1 MNLKTYSAYVLKCFG
16 VLALFIFGACGDSS
30 SAGDDS
36 SEFSDLGEIS
46 SESSETSSESVESSG
61 NAEPRQVE
69 SIYELGKCGKDNSDE
84 RVYVISEKAYYLCTS
99 ESKFFKWVKESAEES
114 SSSAKQSSSSK
125 VSSSS
130 VSSSSVKRS
139 SSSTVSSSSV
149 SSSSAKQ
156 SSSST
161 ASSSSVSSSSVKRSS
176 SSTVSS
182 SSVSSSSAKQ
192 SSSSTASSSSVSSS
206 SVKRSSSSVSV
217 SSSSVNACASLATD
231 KIYTRTGVLSGKPF
245 VCESNTARLATK
257 QDTLKLDTIGICK
270 NFTDISLRAG
280 LYSTT
285 KYVCSS
291 YKARVATASEISQ
304 GIGCTT
310 NIGGTNGSRICS
322 AEGVWRD
329 STASEKIVRKV
340 CTTKNDGDN
349 TILGSSWTCSGTTGR
364 WWNNCNGDGC
374 YIGPLYDSYDVVVG
388 YIYSKGSQLWTIP
401 IRDYGG
407 DVYNYFQDFV
417 RNFTEATNFCKSL
430 GASTG
435 SVGGNFHLA
444 TEDDWKTLINYN
456 KEFDSSYKNLY
467 KYFIRASNF
476 YSNSQALN
484 KCSFSSSVATTKCAD
499 NFKVFVWTSK
509 KANSITSSDAL
520 TYSIRDISTISGSEP
535 VELSPS
541 GYQQSTTSK
550 IPFYCVMNNY
560 TGTFK

>member
-130 VSSSSVKRS
+130 VSSSSKKS
-139 SSSTVSSSSV
+139 
-149 SSSSAKQ
+149 
-156 SSSST
+156 
-161 ASSSSVSSSSVKRSS
+161 SS

-484 KCSFSSSVATTKCAD
+484 KCSFSSSVAATKCAG
-499 NFKVFVWTSK
+499 NFGVFVWTSK